1 MDSLDTNVISLILI
15 GVGFGVL
22 PLVAVTATAFL
33 KISVVLFLIRNALGT
48 QQTPPN
54 LVLYSVAIVLTVFVT
69 APLLNNLTQRLMAP
83 GLDFHSSAGWQ
94 TAAGLVE
101 QPIRDHLNRFI
112 NPAERDFFLTATRQV
127 WGNQQ
132 GFDASPD
139 NLLILVPSFVIS
151 ELTRAFEIGF
161 LLYLP
166 FIAIDLL
173 ISNIL
178 MAMGMTMVSPLV
190 ISVPFKLFLF
200 VLINGWGRLLHG
212 LVLSYS

>member
-1 MDSLDTNVISLILI
+1 MTNIDSNVITLIAVGI
-15 GVGFGVL
+15 GFGLL

-33 KISVVLFLIRNALGT
+33 KISVVLFLVRNALGT

-54 LVLYSVAIVLTVFVT
+54 LVLYSVALVLTVFVT
-69 APLLNNLTQRLMAP
+69 APLASQLYDKIASAD
-83 GLDFHSSAGWQ
+83 LDFHSGAGWQ
-94 TAAGLVE
+94 QAMALATPL
-101 QPIRDHLNRFI
+101 IRDHLNRFVD
-112 NPAERDFFLTATRQV
+112 PSERDFFLS
-127 WGNQQ
+127 
-132 GFDASPD
+132 ASRRIWNGQPAFSASAD
-139 NLLILVPSFVIS
+139 SLLVLIPSFVIS

-166 FIAIDLL
+166 FIAIDLI
-173 ISNIL
+173 ISNVL

-200 VLINGWGRLLHG
+200 VLISGWGRLLHG